1 MSETRQA
8 VMNFLLGLAPTD
20 ESRAR
25 LNDQTEL
32 MNSGVLD
39 SFGVVQLILFVE
51 EKFGIRIP
59 DNEIGPDL
67 FASASTISDY
77 IDARRPAGAAP
88 ARMAVGA

>member
-1 MSETRQA
+1 MSQIRQA
-8 VMNFLLGLAPTD
+8 VMDFLLGLAPND
-20 ESRAR
+20 EAKGK
-25 LNDQTEL
+25 LNDKTEL

-67 FASASTISDY
+67 FASATSISDY
-77 IDARRPAGAAP
+77 IEARRPAGVP
-88 ARMAVGA
+88 SMREAVGA